1 MLRFR
6 VMSFLFIKKCTLAP
20 AGYNSTYKKTKINTF
35 LKWTQNLSHLI
46 QKKLLFKYLSF
57 FCSTLPLEFFEKNRI
72 LKKKI
77 IF

>member
-1 MLRFR
+1 MLQFR

-20 AGYNSTYKKTKINTF
+20 ADYNSTYKKTKINTF

-46 QKKLLFKYLSF
+46 QKKIIIQVPIFLLPDVAS
-57 FCSTLPLEFFEKNRI
+57 E
-72 LKKKI
+72 